1 MVGYSRYDTPEE
13 QAALNQIYRLLS
25 FYFNYFQPSAK
36 LTKKER
42 VGAKVKK
49 RYDIPMTPCRRVME
63 LPQIPKKTKDALTK
77 IYNQLNPAQLKRD
90 IEKLQGKLIDLVV
103 EKKRLQKEQK
113 EVQNQ
118 EDFVYNLSEAA
129 ELYFITTVP
138 LWIE

>member
-1 MVGYSRYDTPEE
+1 
-13 QAALNQIYRLLS
+13 
-25 FYFNYFQPSAK
+25 
-36 LTKKER
+36 
-42 VGAKVKK
+42 
-49 RYDIPMTPCRRVME
+49 MTPCRRVME

-129 ELYFITTVP
+129 ELYFI
-138 LWIE
+138 